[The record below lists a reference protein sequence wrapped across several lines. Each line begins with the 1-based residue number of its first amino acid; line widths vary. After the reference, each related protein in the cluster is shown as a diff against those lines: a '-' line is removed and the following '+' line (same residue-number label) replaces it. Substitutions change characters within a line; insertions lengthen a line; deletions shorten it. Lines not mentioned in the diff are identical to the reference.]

1 MRTSL
6 VPIVAMTSVVL
17 LPVILCQYQ
26 TPDQYGQYGSRYPGY
41 GQQGQYGSQYG
52 SQYQTGQ
59 QFPTS
64 YQSGGYV
71 PRGSGAYNPS
81 DPYNTNCKFRE
92 ERSPRRRDFALSLK
106 QKRDYHSLSH
116 MQTRIRPD
124 FLFFFLSLCLSRL
137 PHLVLLRHDSLR
149 SRGVCDA

>member
-6 VPIVAMTSVVL
+6 APIVAATAVLAL

-41 GQQGQYGSQYG
+41 GQGQYGSQYG

-71 PRGSGAYNPS
+71 PRGSGYNPS
-81 DPYNTNCKFRE
+81 DPYNTNCK
-92 ERSPRRRDFALSLK
+92 S
-106 QKRDYHSLSH
+106 
-116 MQTRIRPD
+116 
-124 FLFFFLSLCLSRL
+124 
-137 PHLVLLRHDSLR
+137 
-149 SRGVCDA
+149 